1 MRQIGWAITALLIIA
16 WLLKLNDTTTKL
28 NQHNQALLQII
39 DTLEDQEERLQIL
52 EGTNDVY

>member
-16 WLLKLNDTTTKL
+16 WLLKLNDTSTKL
-28 NQHNQALLQII
+28 SQHNQALLQII